1 MMTCEETQQ
10 AFSLYVDDR
19 LALPARAAFDQ
30 HLQQCPLCRARL
42 AETQSLVRDLGAIA
56 RPALPRE
63 LESSITAALRI
74 EAAARQKQPALSFS
88 EQVMQWLQPRLMPYT
103 VGAFASLIFF
113 MVMFA
118 ALRSSLMAF
127 RDWDVAAKQSQ
138 DTVAFKPYSGYDIT
152 KPLSA
157 ESYAAGRAA
166 FSADSPS
173 LNPHGALAS
182 LSRST
187 QHSNEADDDDDMVI
201 VADVFSNG
209 NASLAGVMQAPRDRR
224 MLEEFQDALRK
235 NPAFVPASFDRRPQT
250 MRVVFVIQKVD
261 VREREF

>member
-19 LALPARAAFDQ
+19 MALPARASFDQ

-42 AETQSLVRDLGAIA
+42 SEMQSLVRGLSALA
-56 RPALPRE
+56 RPAMPQDLAA
-63 LESSITAALRI
+63 SISNRLRI
-74 EAAARQKQPALSFS
+74 EAGARQKQATFSFS
-88 EQVMQWLQPRLMPYT
+88 EQLMQWLKPRLMPYT
-103 VGAFASLIFF
+103 VGAFASVIFF

-118 ALRSSLMAF
+118 GLRSSLVAF
-127 RDWDVAAKQSQ
+127 RDWDVATRQAQ
-138 DTVAFKPYSGYDIT
+138 DTVAFTPYSVYDIT

-157 ESYAAGRAA
+157 ETYAAGRAP
-166 FSADSPS
+166 FSVDSPS

-182 LSRST
+182 FTNSAL
-187 QHSNEADDDDDMVI
+187 HSDEDDDMMV
-201 VADVFSNG
+201 VADVFGNG
-209 NASLAGVMQAPRDRR
+209 SASLAGVMQAPRDHR

-235 NPAFVPASFDRRPQT
+235 NPAFVPASYDRRPQT